1 MFSLKQKN
9 KSIANLDNFFNTI
22 DKAVI
27 VFKEGVQNYLLG
39 KTEDFNNNLETIN
52 SLDIE
57 AGILRRKIETN
68 LYSQTALVRSSGDI
82 MRLTTSMYHIINIM
96 HESLFQ
102 FEIEVPYI
110 LTELNDDFIK
120 LTNLSTAAA
129 ECVIPIAK
137 AYFNLPETVNDKIH
151 RVYFY
156 EKETNKQAQALKRK
170 IFHEINKLKLSEKIH
185 LRYFAL
191 HIENISKA
199 AENVADQLSVM
210 AIKRNF

>member
-1 MFSLKQKN
+1 MFSIKQKN
-9 KSIANLDNFFNTI
+9 KSIVDLDDFFNTI
-22 DKAVI
+22 DKATL
-27 VFKEGVQNYLLG
+27 VFKEGVKNYLIG
-39 KTEDFNNNLETIN
+39 KTDDFNNNLEAIN
-52 SLDIE
+52 TLDIE
-57 AGILRRKIETN
+57 AVILRRKIETN
-68 LYSQTALVRSSGDI
+68 LYLQTALIRGSGDI
-82 MRLTTSMYHIINIM
+82 MRLITSMYHIINIM

-110 LTELNDDFIK
+110 LTELNEDFIK

-129 ECVIPIAK
+129 ECVIPIGK

-156 EKETNKQAQALKRK
+156 EKETKKQAQATKRK
-170 IFHEINKLKLSEKIH
+170 VFHEMNKLKLSEKIH

-199 AENVADQLSVM
+199 AENVADQLAVM
-210 AIKRNF
+210 AIKRNM